1 MIRFRRNLAQV
12 PTLSDLRAM
21 TKSEFEITFS
31 LPAPQEIV
39 VDYPPYDWAR
49 THLPTLQEAWAN
61 KGPVPKLQAM
71 AAAAAELDEGTENPW
86 FRMAE
91 ALAWQDVRAELEKR
105 VTEAINAPRASRE
118 AALAS
123 GQSVVISWKSF
134 HARFKRYPILD
145 EHDRA
150 IDAAWENRPRD
161 LAELEK
167 GDLVRACFDGPEVE
181 TKLEN
186 LELRLRALETS
197 TVATRESRQRLYTLL
212 VAARSV
218 RMFLSG
224 KAVDEVV
231 RATRDD
237 LDKLAACGGATEPD
251 KYGPR
256 VRKVFDSLR

>member
-1 MIRFRRNLAQV
+1 
-12 PTLSDLRAM
+12 
-21 TKSEFEITFS
+21 
-31 LPAPQEIV
+31 
-39 VDYPPYDWAR
+39 
-49 THLPTLQEAWAN
+49 
-61 KGPVPKLQAM
+61 M
-71 AAAAAELDEGTENPW
+71 AADAAALDEGTENPW

-91 ALAWQDVRAELEKR
+91 TLAWQDARAQLEKR
-105 VTEAINAPRASRE
+105 IAEAINAPRAARE
-118 AALAS
+118 AALAG
-123 GQSVVISWKSF
+123 GQSVVTAWKDF

-150 IDAAWENRPRD
+150 IDAAWAKRPQE

-167 GDLVRACFDGPEVE
+167 GDLFRACFDGPEVE
-181 TKLEN
+181 TKLQD
-186 LELRLRALETS
+186 LEQRLRAMETS
-197 TVATRESRQRLYTLL
+197 SVATRESRQRLYTLL

-224 KAVDEVV
+224 RPVEEVV

-237 LDKLAACGGATEPD
+237 LDKLAACGGATDPD